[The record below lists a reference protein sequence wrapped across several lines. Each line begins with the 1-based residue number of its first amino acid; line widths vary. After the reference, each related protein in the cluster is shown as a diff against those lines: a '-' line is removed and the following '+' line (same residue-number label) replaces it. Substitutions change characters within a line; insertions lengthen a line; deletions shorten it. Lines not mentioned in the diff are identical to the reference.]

1 MNKMEYLAFKCVLM
15 DWRKGTKESN
25 KEEVKEFKK
34 KMKVT
39 REAMDV
45 NVIDNEDDKYVIDV
59 KYLVRV
65 YFCDYVIYLNCY
77 IFQKIDL

>member
-1 MNKMEYLAFKCVLM
+1 MEYLAFKCVLM

-45 NVIDNEDDKYVIDV
+45 NVIDKEDDKYVIDV
-59 KYLVRV
+59 KFLVRV
-65 YFCDYVIYLNCY
+65 
-77 IFQKIDL
+77 